1 MTFKYIP
8 NPTGGTPI
16 DLYPGIDPTGCA
28 EIVGCLTNTG
38 TNTLGCKP
46 DGNGKSMFVFMF
58 SIKLITLR
66 MKYREGV

>member
-1 MTFKYIP
+1 MTTFKYIP

-16 DLYPGIDPTGCA
+16 DLYPGIDATGCA
-28 EIVGCLTNTG
+28 QIVGCLTNDG
-38 TNTLGCKP
+38 TNTLGCTP
-46 DGNGKSMFVFMF
+46 YGNGKSMFVF